1 MTRIGPRTGRGPT
14 GQKTFA
20 PRFAQSVLSSLTGAW
35 VLFLFL
41 APAVVFPVGHFICH
55 QKPDRSFFLG
65 GLQMAVCARCT
76 GLYVGAALA
85 MPLALGFA
93 APLTTTRAR
102 WIAVLAALPTAITW
116 SLEFAGL
123 ADFSNVAMFIAAL
136 PLGAAA
142 AWLIIA
148 VLGEL

>member
-1 MTRIGPRTGRGPT
+1 MTRIGPRTGRGPG

-20 PRFAQSVLSSLTGAW
+20 GRFAQSVLSSLTGAW
-35 VLFLFL
+35 VLFLIL
-41 APAVVFPVGHFICH
+41 TPAVVFPIGHFICH
-55 QKPDRSFFLG
+55 QKPERSFFLG

-102 WIAVLAALPTAITW
+102 WIVVLAALPTAITW
-116 SLEFAGL
+116 SLEFAGVTG
-123 ADFSNVAMFIAAL
+123 FSNVLRFIAAL
-136 PLGAAA
+136 PLGFAV
-142 AWLIIA
+142 AWLLIA
-148 VLGEL
+148 VVGEL